1 MRWSLLPV
9 GLQRPSPR
17 HLLTG
22 WIHGSHLIISGGC
35 TPAAVAG
42 SGGERCYS
50 DVWKLPADGLAQ
62 GGKRLNVTAPPLEGD
77 EAMVLR
83 PSAVDTSRRLL
94 RAKEAAAAAA
104 AAAAVAAAATNG
116 STRLAINDTNATAA
130 PSAPN
135 ASSSAS
141 GSGAGRGRGVVTVDF
156 AAEGED
162 SVPPLYADPT
172 LNGGMDVLSAPTAAS
187 SSGLP
192 EAACQY
198 VNLSRCEHTRLLLR
212 SAAGAL
218 QVSVI
223 DTTRFSLG
231 RYIRINPGG
240 INEEDNRIVGFGL
253 RLTAEERH
261 QLEVAI
267 RRDAAE
273 NAKEG
278 GESSSAGGGRE
289 DEGEGERRAKT
300 TSRTAMLVEE
310 HRPAADT
317 LPRVEGPAAR
327 GATGTAFLQMAASAR
342 ALLPGGAGST
352 MLSGMKAS
360 RSIRPPWQARADVP
374 MAAKSTI
381 TSRI

>member
-1 MRWSLLPV
+1 MASRRVASASTSRPPHSRATRRWS
-9 GLQRPSPR
+9 
-17 HLLTG
+17 
-22 WIHGSHLIISGGC
+22 
-35 TPAAVAG
+35 
-42 SGGERCYS
+42 
-50 DVWKLPADGLAQ
+50 
-62 GGKRLNVTAPPLEGD
+62 
-77 EAMVLR
+77 R
-83 PSAVDTSRRLL
+83 PSAVVTSRRLL

-135 ASSSAS
+135 ALRPRAAAALAVGGEWS
-141 GSGAGRGRGVVTVDF
+141 TVDF

-198 VNLSRCEHTRLLLR
+198 VNPVALR
-212 SAAGAL
+212 AHEAASEICRGGPAGERDRHNSL
-218 QVSVI
+218 QPRQVHS
-223 DTTRFSLG
+223 DQ
-231 RYIRINPGG
+231 PGG

-273 NAKEG
+273 NAKEV
-278 GESSSAGGGRE
+278 ARAAALGGGR
-289 DEGEGERRAKT
+289 RRAESENHIEDGNGGGGAPA
-300 TSRTAMLVEE
+300 SRR
-310 HRPAADT
+310 HSAA
-317 LPRVEGPAAR
+317 RGRPAAR

-342 ALLPGGAGST
+342 AHCCPA
-352 MLSGMKAS
+352 A
-360 RSIRPPWQARADVP
+360 PARRCSPV
-374 MAAKSTI
+374 
-381 TSRI
+381 